1 MGVRGRFLRSECEAG
16 ERPTLLFVSD
26 YLGRPVQAYSDRGEL
41 VWQTDYDI
49 YGGLR
54 SLEGE
59 REFIPFRQLG
69 QYEDEETGLYYN
81 RFRWY
86 DPNTGN
92 YISQDPIGLLGNNT
106 TIYGYIHDSNVM
118 TDILGLKGAVTA
130 ILEVGGKQYKGV
142 SQTLFDKL
150 EDSAFKDLIQD
161 SLDKVKKEFDN
172 IGKKVPEFMGNCTE
186 LNAIKQALDDNVSLS
201 EL

>member
-1 MGVRGRFLRSECEAG
+1 
-16 ERPTLLFVSD
+16 
-26 YLGRPVQAYSDRGEL
+26 
-41 VWQTDYDI
+41 
-49 YGGLR
+49 
-54 SLEGE
+54 
-59 REFIPFRQLG
+59 
-69 QYEDEETGLYYN
+69 
-81 RFRWY
+81 
-86 DPNTGN
+86 
-92 YISQDPIGLLGNNT
+92 
-106 TIYGYIHDSNVM
+106 M